1 MLENDLDKAL
11 AQIEEVMGVL
21 YDPYRLDDRSSC
33 LADIMFFGSR
43 AWRGEG
49 RKLALASTA
58 ALAVLW
64 VARLKYPTAKPRVLR
79 NKARHVL
86 QEDVTAEYR
95 RAHLKRYGYTP
106 FSRLVEDYDKFAILG
121 EEIGEVARAL
131 TPDATTPTGHAG
143 DLVEE
148 LVQVATMAAAWL
160 AREIVEFEARW
171 A

>member
-43 AWRGEG
+43 TWRGEG
-49 RKLALASTA
+49 RKLALAS
-58 ALAVLW
+58 
-64 VARLKYPTAKPRVLR
+64 TAKPRVLR

-95 RAHLKRYGYTP
+95 RAHLKHHGYTP